1 MIYTYLIL
9 QVEEES
15 KTLPANVQGFAMNE
29 FDSFCQPFYEVVAE
43 SDMPRYLSDY
53 MHERFTTTCEF
64 LEGND
69 TYLITEYALCKLSVP
84 ECREEDKHVYNNFKI
99 HRSWCN
105 IRCGLEV
112 LETTTYKEVTE

>member
-9 QVEEES
+9 KVESES
-15 KTLPANVQGFAMNE
+15 KILPANVQGFAME
-29 FDSFCQPFYEVVAE
+29 ELTDETVPFFEVVAE
-43 SDMPRYLSDY
+43 SDMPWYLTDF

-84 ECREEDKHVYNNFKI
+84 ECRKEDKHVYNNFKI